1 MLGIVLVLA
10 TGVVGVAAADD
21 GTGGDYLVRAVF
33 DSADFIVESEEVRVA
48 GAKVGTIKEVDVS
61 RPDEVVSNE
70 DGAVPGKAILVL
82 EITEDGF
89 QDFRED
95 ASCLIRPQSLL
106 GEKFVDCLPTQPRAE
121 GSEPPPLIEPIPEGQ
136 PGEGQRLL
144 PLENNGKAVDLDLV
158 NNIMREPEVDRFRII
173 LNELG
178 AGLAARGEDLAEV
191 IQRANPALEQ
201 TDRVLAILAAQNK
214 QLARLAKD
222 SDTALAP
229 LARERR
235 AVSGFINSAGETATA
250 SAERSED
257 IGAGI
262 ARMPRFFSELELTM
276 RELRGFAEAGTP
288 LARDLRVAAPSL
300 TGVSRELTRFGPPA
314 ARALITLG
322 DAAEQAGPDLAA
334 SDPVIRQIGKLA
346 RKAEPAARVL
356 TTLLRSLRK
365 SGGYD
370 ELMKFIFNV
379 AGGFNGF
386 DEFGHYL
393 RAQLLVTNC
402 VDYVV
407 TPITG
412 CTATWTG
419 QTSPTAATARGQRSD
434 LERRRDE
441 AAGAADADAGGGG
454 GGGGA
459 SEGPAEEDATPAL
472 PPAEGGEGGES
483 APPGPGVTE
492 PALGDE
498 SDDDRRGHRAGR
510 DPRGL
515 PRLQRQRR
523 PPVHLHLPDLGA
535 RPEREHARARQR
547 GADRRRAGWAGGG
560 DRADQRRGGERLR
573 QARPEAGHER
583 RTGS

>member
-1 MLGIVLVLA
+1 MRRMLAIAVVLVA
-10 TGVVGVAAADD
+10 GAVGVAAADD

-33 DSADFIVESEEVRVA
+33 DSADFIVKSEEVRVA

-61 RPDEVVSNE
+61 RPDEIVSLE
-70 DGAVPGKAILVL
+70 DGGRAVPGKAILVL
-82 EITEDGF
+82 EITDEGF

-95 ASCLIRPQSLL
+95 ASCIIRPQSLL
-106 GEKFVDCLPTQPRAE
+106 GEKFVECLPTQPRAE
-121 GSEPPPLIEPIPEGQ
+121 GSEPPPLLEPIPEGE

-144 PLENNGKAVDLDLV
+144 PLESNSKAVDLDLV

-191 IQRANPALEQ
+191 IRRANPALQQ

-235 AVSGFINSAGETATA
+235 AVSGFIDSAGETATA

-262 ARMPRFFSELELTM
+262 ARMPRFLRELESTM

-300 TGVSRELTRFGPPA
+300 TGISKELTRFGPPA
-314 ARALITLG
+314 ARALVTLG

-334 SDPVIRQIGKLA
+334 SDPVIRQIGKLS

-419 QTSPTAATARGQRSD
+419 QTSPTSAKAGG
-434 LERRRDE
+434 ERRGLQRLQDE
-441 AAGAADADAGGGG
+441 IAGAADAGRGGSGGGG
-454 GGGGA
+454 GGPGGQ
-459 SEGPAEEDATPAL
+459 EGEDTAPAL
-472 PPAEGGEGGES
+472 PPAEGGEPP
-483 APPGPGVTE
+483 APPAPGTSE
-492 PALGDE
+492 P
-498 SDDDRRGHRAGR
+498 
-510 DPRGL
+510 P
-515 PRLQRQRR
+515 Q
-523 PPVHLHLPDLGA
+523 
-535 RPEREHARARQR
+535 
-547 GADRRRAGWAGGG
+547 GGG
-560 DRADQRRGGERLR
+560 DAAASARRSGRGINMLLDYLM
-573 QARPEAGHER
+573 GD
-583 RTGS
+583 GS